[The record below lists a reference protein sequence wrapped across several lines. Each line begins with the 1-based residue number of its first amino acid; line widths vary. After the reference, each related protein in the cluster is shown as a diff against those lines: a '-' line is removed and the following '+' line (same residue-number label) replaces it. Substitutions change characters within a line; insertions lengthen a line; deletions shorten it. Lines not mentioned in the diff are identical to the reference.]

1 MATECAMH
9 LGRKLRVSNG
19 TTRLIHVSVDIRIQL
34 RLHDRARIHGL
45 LHHSNYAKT
54 VLPQVK
60 TGSHPL
66 GMSCVNCEIRSTS
79 RLGAKIMLSSSYL
92 QGDFEFGLVQ
102 ERIHCWGL
110 NPETSHK
117 YPPMVMRMVA
127 WDFSLLIFKL
137 YARPQYVYK
146 YSMQNIYIDTN
157 IDHKLLQESTLSARH
172 PCRAPTT
179 LYVLFNQ
186 RRHLASKEL
195 VNLTRY
201 TGFELGSSELHT
213 IVCYPLYST
222 NPSQSSIGLT
232 VAL

>member
-1 MATECAMH
+1 MSAASPTELQRTHLRRGDRSIRRRLVVMATECAMH

-79 RLGAKIMLSSSYL
+79 RLGAKIMLYSSYL

-110 NPETSHK
+110 NPETSPISIRH
-117 YPPMVMRMVA
+117 A
-127 WDFSLLIFKL
+127 WSC
-137 YARPQYVYK
+137 
-146 YSMQNIYIDTN
+146 
-157 IDHKLLQESTLSARH
+157 EW
-172 PCRAPTT
+172 
-179 LYVLFNQ
+179 
-186 RRHLASKEL
+186 
-195 VNLTRY
+195 
-201 TGFELGSSELHT
+201 
-213 IVCYPLYST
+213 
-222 NPSQSSIGLT
+222 
-232 VAL
+232 